1 MPFISQTLHID
12 APPRRVFRCLVG
24 DLTRLGDWWEALSQ
38 HSPITT
44 TYRYVGSQ
52 MRYSYVLHGIRLKGV
67 YEVVDFVPSRY
78 LFIRTLSGI
87 NAVVEIVIDDEG
99 DRSILDIAINYALPG
114 ALLGSSTHRP
124 ALEAQLE
131 QDISTMLHHLKAA
144 AEGGIPTGQKD
155 SHQS

>member
-1 MPFISQTLHID
+1 MPIISQTLHID
-12 APPRRVFRCLVG
+12 APSRRVFRCLVG
-24 DLTRLGDWWEALSQ
+24 DLARMATWWDALTQ
-38 HSPITT
+38 HEVISRTT
-44 TYRYVGSQ
+44 RYVGSRL
-52 MRYSYVLHGIRLKGV
+52 RYSYMLHGIRLKGV

-87 NAVVEIVIDDEG
+87 NAVLEIVIDDEG
-99 DRSILDIAINYALPG
+99 DHSILDLAINYALPG

-144 AEGGIPTGQKD
+144 AEDGSSTAQKG
-155 SHQS
+155 SHQT